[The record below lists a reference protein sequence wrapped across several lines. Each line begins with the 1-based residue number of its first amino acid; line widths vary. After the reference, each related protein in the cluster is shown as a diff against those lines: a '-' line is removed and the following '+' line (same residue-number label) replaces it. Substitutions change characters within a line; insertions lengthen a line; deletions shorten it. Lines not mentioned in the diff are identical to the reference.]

1 MGLSSY
7 SFLHLGPR
15 SFRGPLEATQKTE
28 HGSGGNGFAAAS
40 DLTSAH
46 QVMHP
51 FILCAILL
59 ATVSSAMAEQEW
71 KIRKD
76 VLIYEGVVSGKT
88 IKVVVSEQAF
98 DPSKH
103 KTTELRN
110 QGTEENPNWVGA
122 TVDGRTV
129 IGTDQTLPP
138 KGLPQVG
145 RIVVH
150 FGDQKVEVPSALTRN
165 VFLPHLHSPGVF
177 TIATADSIISV
188 SADAK
193 CVLIDLGVGD
203 GGGTSTA
210 FFAVSEDG
218 KASTERPRRPEP

>member
-1 MGLSSY
+1 M
-7 SFLHLGPR
+7 LHLIILLLLLG
-15 SFRGPLEATQKTE
+15 AT
-28 HGSGGNGFAAAS
+28 
-40 DLTSAH
+40 
-46 QVMHP
+46 P
-51 FILCAILL
+51 ILL
-59 ATVSSAMAEQEW
+59 AEEEW

-76 VLIYEGVVSGKT
+76 VVIYEAIVSGRS

-103 KTTELRN
+103 KTTELKN
-110 QGTEENPNWVGA
+110 QGTEESPNWIGA

-145 RIVVH
+145 RIVVY
-150 FGDQKVEVPSALTRN
+150 FGDKKVEVPSALTCN
-165 VFLPHLHSPGVF
+165 VFLPHLHTPGVF
-177 TIATADSIISV
+177 TTTMADSIISV

-210 FFAVSEDG
+210 FFAISDDG
-218 KASTERPRRPEP
+218 KASTEPPRRPEP

>member
-1 MGLSSY
+1 M
-7 SFLHLGPR
+7 F
-15 SFRGPLEATQKTE
+15 
-28 HGSGGNGFAAAS
+28 
-40 DLTSAH
+40 
-46 QVMHP
+46 
-51 FILCAILL
+51 AILL
-59 ATVSSAMAEQEW
+59 ATIPSAIAEQEW

-76 VLIYEGVVSGKT
+76 VLIYEAVVSGRT

-103 KTTELRN
+103 KTTELKN
-110 QGTEENPNWVGA
+110 QGTEENPNWIGA
-122 TVDGRTV
+122 TIDGRTV

-145 RIVVH
+145 QIAVY
-150 FGDQKVEVPSALTRN
+150 FGDKKVVVPPAMTCN
-165 VFLPHLHSPGVF
+165 VFLPHLRTPGVF
-177 TIATADSIISV
+177 TIAMADSIISV

-203 GGGTSTA
+203 GGGTSSA

-218 KASTERPRRPEP
+218 KASSEPPRRPEP